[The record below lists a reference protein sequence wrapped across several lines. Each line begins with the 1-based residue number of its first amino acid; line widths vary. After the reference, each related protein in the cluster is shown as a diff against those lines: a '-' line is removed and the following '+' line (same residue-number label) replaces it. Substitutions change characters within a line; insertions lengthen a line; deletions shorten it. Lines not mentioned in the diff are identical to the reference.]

1 MAENLSELLYF
12 VVLKIPYEIS
22 FHSRIENSDI
32 SLLQEL
38 VLFSL
43 LLRNAPLY
51 RHTSISNFFISD
63 KLRRNCNNMN

>member
-1 MAENLSELLYF
+1 MFKLLYF

-22 FHSRIENSDI
+22 FHSRIENPDI

-51 RHTSISNFFISD
+51 HRTSISNFFISD
-63 KLRRNCNNMN
+63 KDVTVII